1 MLNFSSISRIS
12 CKMSET
18 RAKKLTALQE
28 FCNLET
34 GVLHYQAFREEDILR
49 GKGRMDADVVFVGE
63 GLREMLHMEE
73 MGFPVVAGLRLSEM
87 RKEDCYWWE
96 VGRDNDKEELQRE
109 LDKVRPELVVVL
121 GEEGKGVVS
130 KVTGEWKVLQMK
142 HPGVLRNLAPEKRY
156 GWVVKL
162 SLEIDKC
169 INMTS

>member
-1 MLNFSSISRIS
+1 
-12 CKMSET
+12 MSET
-18 RAKKLTALQE
+18 RVEKLTALQE

-34 GVLHYQAFREEDILR
+34 GVLYYQAFREEDILR
-49 GKGRMDADVVFVGE
+49 GKGRMDADVMFVGE

-73 MGFPVVAGLRLSEM
+73 MGFSVIAGLRLSGM
-87 RKEDCYWWE
+87 KKEDCYWWE
-96 VGRDNDKEELQRE
+96 VGEDNDEEELQRE
-109 LDKVRPELVVVL
+109 LDEVGPELVVVL

-162 SLEIDKC
+162 SLKIDEV
-169 INMTS
+169 IGR